1 ACRGSGTAVADR
13 GRSYRRRFPYHTAG
27 CRAVCSL
34 SAGYS
39 QMKRLSGIYL
49 RGMAMGAA
57 DVVPGVSGGTIALIT
72 GIYEQLITT
81 LSGLKPSLLGVWR
94 RQGFLAFWQA
104 SNLGFLV
111 ALLAGIVTSIAL
123 LARLITWLMDAYP
136 V

>member
-1 ACRGSGTAVADR
+1 LWAPGYSGRTAQPAGRRRPAGDACRGSGTAVADR

-94 RQGFLAFWQA
+94 RQGF
-104 SNLGFLV
+104 
-111 ALLAGIVTSIAL
+111 
-123 LARLITWLMDAYP
+123 
-136 V
+136 